1 MLYDILLALYFIGPM
16 VGLWFVFKKAGE
28 APWKALVPLYNIV
41 VWIKVC
47 GKSWRWYIYFL
58 VPALNIFTYLLL
70 VVETAKVFRRYG
82 FLEQLLAV
90 LVPWVYL
97 PIVGMSRKMEY
108 HDPRIEP
115 PAKVGEV
122 RDWLDAVVFA
132 VVAAVIIRNMTC
144 ELYNIPSSSMEG
156 SLMTGDYLVVSKLA
170 YGPRATMTPLAVPL
184 VHNTLPLT
192 GEKVESYLSWVQLP
206 YHRYPGYTKVKRY
219 DAVVFNFPEGDTTL
233 KASPGNQYTYYD
245 AVRSN
250 NEELL
255 RGGWFVRPIDRRTNY
270 IKRCIGLPG
279 ETLQIVNQQVLID
292 GKAIATPRNAQT
304 TYGFVTNGRGIA
316 PQAVQQELDRLGLS
330 YQDIENAGPYAI
342 DGEGVLLA
350 YDVPLNSKQLAGLER
365 WAYGVGV
372 RIVADTV
379 PASEDKLLFPHRE
392 GQMQSVDNFG
402 PVHIPAEGEEIEL
415 NDSTLAMY
423 RRVITV
429 YEHNELE
436 VRNGKIYI
444 NGEETDRYRV
454 QQNYYWMMG
463 DNRHHSQDSRF
474 WGFVPED
481 HIVGKA
487 RWVLFSRDKDRG
499 KFRKGRWMK
508 DACEF

>member
-1 MLYDILLALYFIGPM
+1 MLYDILLVLYFVGPV
-16 VGLWFVFKKAGE
+16 VGLWFIFKKAGE
-28 APWKALVPLYNIV
+28 ASWKALVPVYNIV

-47 GKSWRWYIYFL
+47 GKSWKWYIYFL
-58 VPALNIFTYLLL
+58 VPAINIFTYLLL

-82 FLEQLLAV
+82 FWEQLLAV
-90 LVPWVYL
+90 IVPWVYL
-97 PIVGMSRKMEY
+97 PVLGLTKKLEY
-108 HDPRIEP
+108 HDPRVEP
-115 PAKVGEV
+115 PAKVSEG
-122 RDWLDAVVFA
+122 RDWLDAIVFA
-132 VVAAVIIRNMTC
+132 VVAAMLIRSFTF

-192 GEKVESYLSWVQLP
+192 GDRGESYLSWIKLP

-245 AVRSN
+245 AVRN
-250 NEELL
+250 GNQELL
-255 RGGWFVRPIDRRTNY
+255 RDGWFVRPLDRKTNY
-270 IKRCIGLPG
+270 IKRCIGMPG
-279 ETLQIVNQQVLID
+279 ETLEIVNQQVLID
-292 GKAIATPRNAQT
+292 GKPIATPKEAQT
-304 TYGFVTNGRGIA
+304 TYGFVTNGRGVP
-316 PQAVQQELDRLGLS
+316 PQVVQQELDRLGLS

-350 YDVPLNSKQLAGLER
+350 YDVPLNSRQLQGLER
-365 WAYGVGV
+365 WAYGQGV
-372 RIVADTV
+372 RIVADTM
-379 PASEDKLLFPHRE
+379 PAAEDENLFPHRK

-402 PVHIPAEGEEIEL
+402 PVHIPAKGETIEL

-429 YEHNELE
+429 YEHNTLE
-436 VRNGKIYI
+436 VRDGKIYI
-444 NGEETDRYRV
+444 NGEQTDRYTV
-454 QQNYYWMMG
+454 KQNYYWMMG
-463 DNRHHSQDSRF
+463 DNRHHSQDCRF

-487 RWVLFSRDKDRG
+487 KWILFSRDKDRG
-499 KFRKGRWMK
+499 KLRKGRWFK
-508 DACEF
+508 DACAY